1 MSIRFIILI
10 GFLFCSSQLLMGQ
23 NDTSMIVLI
32 NGSFEGT
39 PQCCNPPA
47 AWIDCGFRSETPP
60 DIQPQVPGME
70 PLFKV
75 TKTAYHG
82 STYLGMVVRE
92 NETYERVGQKLSSP
106 LKKGRCY
113 AFSIY
118 LTRSLEYKSA
128 SNTGSMELKPFTTP
142 VILRI
147 YGGEGYCN
155 QKELLAESEP
165 VANSDWKRFDFEFKP
180 KSDMAYFEL
189 EAFYKTPVLFPYN
202 GNLLLDNASNIK
214 LIPCPEDKKKYLAYK
229 NEKAAIEASEQK
241 SQTAILGSAEKI
253 KSTPE
258 SPNVSIKKQQKILKE
273 LDKSKVKVGQ
283 TIKIEKLQFPADSF
297 KINANSFPVLD
308 EVYDFLKTN
317 PKITI
322 EIGGHTNGQPSHEFC
337 DRLSTNRAKAVRD
350 YILAKGIAEERI
362 SYKGY
367 GKRQPVA
374 SNSTKEGR
382 LLNQRVEIKI
392 ISI

>member
-1 MSIRFIILI
+1 MVARFIIFAFFILYI
-10 GFLFCSSQLLMGQ
+10 HPNLLGQ
-23 NDTSMIVLI
+23 TDTTTIVLI

-39 PQCCNPPA
+39 PQPGNPPA
-47 AWIDCGFRSETPP
+47 AWIDCGFRAETPP
-60 DIQPQVPGME
+60 DIQPQVPGRE
-70 PLFKV
+70 PFFRV
-75 TKTAYHG
+75 TKPAYHG
-82 STYLGMVVRE
+82 NTYLGMVVRE
-92 NETYERVGQKLSSP
+92 NETYERVGQKLSRP

-113 AFSIY
+113 SFSIY
-118 LTRSLEYKSA
+118 LTRSLEYISA
-128 SNTGSMELKPFTTP
+128 SHMSSTELKSFTTP

-180 KSDMAYFEL
+180 KSDLPYLEL

-229 NEKAAIEASEQK
+229 KEKATLDASEQK
-241 SQTAILGSAEKI
+241 SSPASSISSEKV
-253 KSTPE
+253 KETNE
-258 SPNVSIKKQQKILKE
+258 TVNVSPKKQQKILKD

-297 KINANSFPVLD
+297 KINASSYPVLD
-308 EVYDFLKTN
+308 EVYDFLKIN
-317 PKITI
+317 PKIYI
-322 EIGGHTNGQPSHEFC
+322 EIGGHTNSQPSHEFC

-350 YILAKGIAEERI
+350 YILSKGIDEERI

-367 GKRQPVA
+367 GKRQPIA
-374 SNSTKEGR
+374 PNSTKEGR